1 MGDVVYIG
9 AYDGTLYAFERL
21 TGLLLWRYKRGYQVG
36 SSPAVVPEW
45 GIVYSAHEESPDG
58 GGFILALDARTGA
71 LLWESRT
78 EAHPHSSVAV
88 DVARGTVFV
97 GDNRGFM
104 YALDARTG
112 ELRWKRALDCEDGK
126 ADIKTTPM
134 VMADRGLVV
143 VGAWSGKV
151 VALREDT
158 GELAWSHATGGRI
171 MGSTARLAR
180 DGSVF
185 VGSPAGELFAID
197 DTTGATKWTFH
208 VGARIMSSPAVSGD
222 GRAVVFGAS
231 DGNIY
236 AVRADTGEKL
246 WSIHLG
252 GKVSGSPT
260 LVGDRIYVTS
270 HGGALVGARDARL
283 GVCPWFAPIRN
294 RDCLDREQR
303 ARRRESRAKP
313 CDDGGQPCPMAKAFE
328 LKATISSLT
337 ASVSRRPGPSALA
350 AWVGGLA
357 AASALGPGRRR
368 GEGLPSRPT
377 RSRTAPSSR
386 RRFSRQRSTCACSQR
401 TSMDRGMPGWDRG
414 GPWIV
419 LESGE
424 SCTARRRESPN
435 AVKVV
440 PARDDTSLHAR
451 CFGIPARWVA
461 LGYSWV

>member
-1 MGDVVYIG
+1 VHRWFAALTLVIAVSGCARSSVPHPQTAPFPTPLAAGRDEDWPMFRDDLERSGFAEGSTVGSEVNIAWEIPHFNVTGYAAAKGSPSVVGNMLFCGTDTGRFIAARIDDGSIVWQVQLTPTSHGIHGSPAIVGDVVYIG
-9 AYDGTLYAFERL
+9 AYDGTLYALERQ
-21 TGLLLWRYKRGYQVG
+21 TGLLLWRHKRGYQVG

-97 GDNRGFM
+97 GDNRGIM

-112 ELRWKRALDCEDGK
+112 ELRWRRALDREDGK

-197 DTTGATKWTFH
+197 DETGATKWTFH

-270 HGGALVGARDARL
+270 HGGGLWALETHG
-283 GVCPWFAPIRN
+283 
-294 RDCLDREQR
+294 
-303 ARRRESRAKP
+303 
-313 CDDGGQPCPMAKAFE
+313 
-328 LKATISSLT
+328 
-337 ASVSRRPGPSALA
+337 
-350 AWVGGLA
+350 
-357 AASALGPGRRR
+357 
-368 GEGLPSRPT
+368 
-377 RSRTAPSSR
+377 
-386 RRFSRQRSTCACSQR
+386 
-401 TSMDRGMPGWDRG
+401 
-414 GPWIV
+414 
-419 LESGE
+419 
-424 SCTARRRESPN
+424 
-435 AVKVV
+435 
-440 PARDDTSLHAR
+440 
-451 CFGIPARWVA
+451 
-461 LGYSWV
+461 